1 MNVLVTG
8 AGGFLGR
15 EVVAQFVARGHH
27 VRAMVRPFGAVPE
40 WPSTV
45 DVVKADLRVASDL
58 RPLLEGIDCLVH
70 LASATSGN
78 EDIQFSSTVVGSE
91 KLIEA
96 LAALKVSKIVLVSS
110 LVVYDWE
117 KVRNCLTERSPPLVS
132 PYDMGGYTIAKV
144 WQERIF
150 QRAAEAHGWDLRIV
164 RPGFIWGPQH
174 TKLAGMGRSAGPF
187 HFVFAPRARLPLTH
201 VSNCADCIV
210 AVASDQRAKGETFNV
225 IDGDSVRTWRYAKEY
240 VKRTGAK
247 KMLIP
252 VPYQLGLLAAR
263 GASWVSRKMFGKH
276 GKLPS
281 LLTPRR
287 YEAQFKPIRFSS
299 EKLRALT
306 GWTPPVDFAGCLQ
319 SSYAAER
326 L

>member
-15 EVVAQFVARGHH
+15 ELVARLLDRGHQ
-27 VRAMVRPFGAVPE
+27 VRAMVRPFSDVPE

-45 DVVKADLRVASDL
+45 DVVKADLRVPPDL
-58 RPLLEGIDCLVH
+58 RSMLEGIDCVIH

-78 EDIQFSSTVVGSE
+78 EDVQFSSTVVGTE

-96 LAALKVSKIVLVSS
+96 LATSDVKEIILVSS

-117 KVRNCLTERSPPLVS
+117 KAHKSLTEHSPLLAS
-132 PYDMGGYTIAKV
+132 PYDMGGYAIAKV

-201 VSNCADCIV
+201 VLNCADCIV
-210 AVASDQRAKGETFNV
+210 AVAAHRGAKGATFNV

-247 KMLIP
+247 KILIP

-263 GASWVSRKMFGKH
+263 GASWLSRKIFGKH

-299 EKLRALT
+299 EKLRNLI
-306 GWTPPVDFAGCLQ
+306 GWRPPVDFADCLEA
-319 SSYAAER
+319 SYAADR

>member
-15 EVVAQFVARGHH
+15 EVVARLLDRGHH
-27 VRAMVRPFGAVPE
+27 VRAMVRPFADVPE
-40 WPSTV
+40 WSRSV
-45 DVVKADLRVASDL
+45 DVVRADLRAPPDL
-58 RPLLEGIDCLVH
+58 RPMLEDIECVIH

-78 EDIQFSSTVVGSE
+78 EDLQFSSTVGGTE

-96 LAALKVSKIVLVSS
+96 LAVSKVSQIILISS

-117 KVRNCLTERSPPLVS
+117 KAHKCLTEHSPLLAW

-150 QRAAEAHGWDLRIV
+150 KRAAEAHGWDLRIL

-174 TKLAGMGRSAGPF
+174 TKLAGMGRSAGPL

-201 VSNCADCIV
+201 VSNCADCVV
-210 AVASDQRAKGETFNV
+210 AVAADQRAKGETFNV
-225 IDGDSVRTWRYAKEY
+225 VDGDSVRTWRYAKEY

-247 KMLIP
+247 KIMIP
-252 VPYQLGLLAAR
+252 LPYQLGLLAAR
-263 GASWVSRKMFGKH
+263 VASWLSRKMFGKS

-281 LLTPRR
+281 LLTPQR

-299 EKLRALT
+299 EKLRTLV
-306 GWTPPVDFAGCLQ
+306 GWTPPVDFAGCLK
-319 SSYAAER
+319 SSYAAESR
-326 L
+326 